1 MQHNLSCTFDADSL
15 GIFLSALQR
24 AWQGANFFLLINLKT
39 CFFYE
44 QDPFFSCQIIEL

>member
-24 AWQGANFFLLINLKT
+24 AWQGANFFSSNQSKDL
-39 CFFYE
+39 FFMNKIH
-44 QDPFFSCQIIEL
+44 FSHVR